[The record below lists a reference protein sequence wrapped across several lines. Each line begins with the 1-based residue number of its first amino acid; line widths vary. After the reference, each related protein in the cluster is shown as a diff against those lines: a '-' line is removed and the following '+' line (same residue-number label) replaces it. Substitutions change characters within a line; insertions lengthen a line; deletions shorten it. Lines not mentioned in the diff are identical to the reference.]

1 MNPKLIVA
9 GVIAAAVVAVAFV
22 AIAFASENTNP
33 CTDTVGDYTGNPK
46 SSLKITLEFDDPVV
60 EDGMEYYVKVGG
72 YVEIICNGG
81 DPDLGEYGIVVTSI
95 TSGYGINTAL
105 QSGTLTK
112 AGTITV
118 KYKWWDGTNEDEFS
132 FTIIA
137 VEQHSHTIAYAGNG
151 NTGGSMVKTAVS
163 ASGSGSA
170 NITLATNGFTKT
182 GYTFVG
188 WKIGNTVYQPG
199 DTISVAADATV
210 TATAQW
216 SANTLT
222 VSASDIAGTSGI
234 SVSNKITATAS
245 NGASLTYAVKSC
257 TGGTATVNG
266 SGAVTYKCPTV
277 TSEVTYAVTVT
288 VTATYSDGSTV
299 SKDVTFSVL
308 VDPILEFTNSVTSG
322 SLSVKG
328 TGA

>member
-9 GVIAAAVVAVAFV
+9 GVIAAAVAVAFV
-22 AIAFASENTNP
+22 AMTFTSENTEPGKEPIRSSINDP
-33 CTDTVGDYTGNPK
+33 ISSLDYT
-46 SSLKITLEFDDPVV
+46 LDPM
-60 EDGMEYYVKVGG
+60 DWNNDADMEWYVKVGG
-72 YVEIICNGG
+72 NVTINPSV
-81 DPDLGEYGIVVTSI
+81 DDSGEYGNMVTSV
-95 TSGYGINTAL
+95 TKGYGLDNLIITG
-105 QSGTLTK
+105 SGTLTK
-112 AGTITV
+112 SGTITINC
-118 KYKWWDGTNEDEFS
+118 KWWDGSNQETYTM
-132 FTIIA
+132 TIIA
-137 VEQHSHTIAYAGNG
+137 VEYHSHSIAYAGNG
-151 NTGGSMVKTAVS
+151 NTGGSMVNTVVS
-163 ASGSGSA
+163 ASGSGSVSV
-170 NITLATNGFTKT
+170 TLASNGFTKT

-222 VSASDIAGTSGI
+222 VSAGNALGKSGI
-234 SVSNKITATAS
+234 SVSNQVTATAS

-266 SGAVTYKCPTV
+266 SGAVTYKCPAV

-328 TGA
+328 MGA